1 MHPRPVDDQRI
12 QLLIPDRRLAEQFPQ
27 ALLCVAAV
35 GCEAIYELVR
45 YVVQHVCLAG
55 MSAIIPQRLTNIP
68 LGSADDLLHFHD
80 VVLLRFAQIQQTIE
94 IAKVT
99 KPALAVAVIAVS
111 LFLTSCHD
119 GGQNTSLPDPVVE
132 KAQYTLITPK
142 PSAPPIASVTPEIP
156 WSDED
161 VEAMALTLAGECY
174 EDKEQ
179 DKRLVCE
186 VILNRVSAGN
196 FGGDTVL
203 AVVSAPNQFDGYWRQ
218 SRPVSENDYA
228 VAEQALSDWYA
239 GGCQPLSELLY
250 FEAGENRE
258 NVFRSEY

>member
-1 MHPRPVDDQRI
+1 MIV
-12 QLLIPDRRLAEQFPQ
+12 
-27 ALLCVAAV
+27 
-35 GCEAIYELVR
+35 
-45 YVVQHVCLAG
+45 
-55 MSAIIPQRLTNIP
+55 LT
-68 LGSADDLLHFHD
+68 
-80 VVLLRFAQIQQTIE
+80 E

-111 LFLTSCHD
+111 LFLTSCND

-132 KAQYTLITPK
+132 KTQYALITPK
-142 PSAPPIASVTPEIP
+142 PSTPPMVSATPEVP

-161 VEAMALTLAGECY
+161 VEAMVLTLAGECY

-196 FGGDTVL
+196 FGGNTVL
-203 AVVSAPNQFDGYWRQ
+203 DVMSAPNQFDGYWRQ

>member
-1 MHPRPVDDQRI
+1 MV
-12 QLLIPDRRLAEQFPQ
+12 
-27 ALLCVAAV
+27 
-35 GCEAIYELVR
+35 
-45 YVVQHVCLAG
+45 
-55 MSAIIPQRLTNIP
+55 SA
-68 LGSADDLLHFHD
+68 
-80 VVLLRFAQIQQTIE
+80 
-94 IAKVT
+94 
-99 KPALAVAVIAVS
+99 
-111 LFLTSCHD
+111 
-119 GGQNTSLPDPVVE
+119 
-132 KAQYTLITPK
+132 
-142 PSAPPIASVTPEIP
+142 TPEVP

-161 VEAMALTLAGECY
+161 VEAMVLNRYTYRGECY

>member
-1 MHPRPVDDQRI
+1 MKEESLNEPEVPWSEEDI
-12 QLLIPDRRLAEQFPQ
+12 
-27 ALLCVAAV
+27 
-35 GCEAIYELVR
+35 EAIV
-45 YVVQHVCLAG
+45 
-55 MSAIIPQRLTNIP
+55 
-68 LGSADDLLHFHD
+68 
-80 VVLLRFAQIQQTIE
+80 
-94 IAKVT
+94 
-99 KPALAVAVIAVS
+99 
-111 LFLTSCHD
+111 
-119 GGQNTSLPDPVVE
+119 
-132 KAQYTLITPK
+132 
-142 PSAPPIASVTPEIP
+142 
-156 WSDED
+156 
-161 VEAMALTLAGECY
+161 LTLAGECY
-174 EDKEQ
+174 EDKTQ

-203 AVVSAPNQFDGYWRQ
+203 EVVSSPNQFNGYWLQ